1 MSQAHVSLGLIV
13 TMTTTAAV
21 QRQPKNAR
29 VFGRCGN
36 SHDSLP
42 WYTDG
47 KLFASFRFPCN
58 EDSDSRPTKH
68 TREIDIDRILSK
80 GCDAVRGRLS
90 TELGERAALQL

>member
-1 MSQAHVSLGLIV
+1 MSLGLIV
-13 TMTTTAAV
+13 TMTTTAV
-21 QRQPKNAR
+21 QCQPKNAR

-42 WYTDG
+42 CYTDG

-58 EDSDSRPTKH
+58 EDSDSRPTKD

-90 TELGERAALQL
+90 TELDERAALQL